1 MVVTEDTVEAE
12 QEGDN
17 MIQGDLIMVGGKR
30 RPVNFMER
38 IYNVMFNKKPLSSR
52 RNNERLLEL
61 LKPTRYKPDNVEQ
74 MARETKF
81 TKEEVKCLY
90 RAFKQECPTGTK
102 QYVACSLSVKS
113 NMCSIKLSNC
123 QNIYCSCYN
132 GRSCFL

>member
-1 MVVTEDTVEAE
+1 MVVTEDTVETE

-17 MIQGDLIMVGGKR
+17 MIQGELIMMGGKR
-30 RPVNFMER
+30 RPVTFMER
-38 IYNVMFNKKPLSSR
+38 IYNVMFNKKPLNNR

-90 RAFKQECPTGTK
+90 
-102 QYVACSLSVKS
+102 
-113 NMCSIKLSNC
+113 
-123 QNIYCSCYN
+123 
-132 GRSCFL
+132 

>member
-17 MIQGDLIMVGGKR
+17 MIQGELIMVGGKR

-38 IYNVMFNKKPLSSR
+38 IYNVMFNKKKLSHR
-52 RNNERLLEL
+52 QNNERLLEL

-90 RAFKQECPTGTK
+90 RAFKQECPTGTWLVL
-102 QYVACSLSVKS
+102 YPL
-113 NMCSIKLSNC
+113 
-123 QNIYCSCYN
+123 
-132 GRSCFL
+132 